1 MKPDGKTRKSFLDF
15 KCLKLCADL
24 GQAYD
29 LEEYDILSK
38 ALNVLFSA

>member
-1 MKPDGKTRKSFLDF
+1 MKPDGKTRKSYSDF

-29 LEEYDILSK
+29 LEEYEILRN
-38 ALNVLFSA
+38 ALIVLFSP